1 MMYYSRIH
9 SREINPLVKEALL
22 LNKDM
27 PENGIFTWYT
37 FAKEIFSE
45 FHLDK
50 SEYENYDRPFKLI
63 KTSFKKVFKKA
74 VCEQYDKMF
83 AYITCR

>member
-1 MMYYSRIH
+1 
-9 SREINPLVKEALL
+9 
-22 LNKDM
+22 M

-45 FHLDK
+45 FHQDK
-50 SEYENYDRPFKLI
+50 SEYKNYDRPFKLI
-63 KTSFKKVFKKA
+63 KTSFNKKVFKKA

>member
-27 PENGIFTWYT
+27 HENGICTWYT

-45 FHLDK
+45 FHQDK
-50 SEYENYDRPFKLI
+50 SEYENYDRSFKLI
-63 KTSFKKVFKKA
+63 KLNLF
-74 VCEQYDKMF
+74 
-83 AYITCR
+83 

>member
-1 MMYYSRIH
+1 MYYSRIH
-9 SREINPLVKEALL
+9 PREINPLVKEAFLL
-22 LNKDM
+22 KKDM

-37 FAKEIFSE
+37 FAKEIFLE

-63 KTSFKKVFKKA
+63 KTFFKKVL
-74 VCEQYDKMF
+74 
-83 AYITCR
+83 